1 MKLYTRTGDAGETG
15 LYGGER
21 LGKDH
26 PRVRAYGEVDEANSQ
41 IGFARSLLP
50 EEQKVLDA
58 DLAAVQNALFDL
70 GADLATR
77 EGGPYAEKVRRM
89 DAEDVA
95 LLEAWTDRYSE
106 EGPPFTG
113 FVLPGGH
120 PAAAALQV
128 ARAVVRRAE
137 RAVVALARAE
147 DVNPEALRYLN
158 RLSDLLFA
166 MARWLNAREGVSE
179 PLWQPRP
186 SSPNS

>member
-1 MKLYTRTGDAGETG
+1 MKLYTRTGDTGETG
-15 LYGGER
+15 LFGGER

-26 PRVRAYGEVDEANSQ
+26 LRVASYGDVDEANSQ
-41 IGFARSLLP
+41 IGFARSLLSAGY
-50 EEQKVLDA
+50 EELDA
-58 DLAAVQNALFDL
+58 HLASIQNALFDL

-77 EGGPYAEKVRRM
+77 EDSPQADKVARM
-89 DAEDVA
+89 RAEDTA
-95 LLEAWTDRYSE
+95 LLEAWTDRYTE

-137 RAVVALARAE
+137 RSTVALARSEA
-147 DVNPEALRYLN
+147 VNPEVLRYLN

-179 PLWQPRP
+179 PLWKPRP
-186 SSPNS
+186 SSPKS